1 MSKQVRILHCAD
13 IHFSH
18 ANPEPALQ
26 SLATIRDTL
35 EESQL
40 SDQPIKL
47 VVLAGDLF
55 DRPTLTADRHRLGD
69 LLDAMR
75 DILQFAPV
83 FAVEGTPS
91 HEPPGSYAP
100 LERMGAMCN
109 FKVATARTAG
119 LTCGLYEENQGARPV
134 PWPTPWLHDLD
145 GGDEADPLL
154 YVTGLPEPTRRW
166 VMGDAGSQVD
176 ATITV
181 QEAVRNLM
189 LGCGAHVRHLRG
201 SVAYGDP
208 ATIPHVHVQHGEV
221 RGVTVESGQ
230 TLPPGGIAM
239 DPEWFALTDADYV
252 ALGAH
257 SPASTSRPERLVL
270 GFRVAGQLGRTRSE
284 GVLGRDGRAR
294 PVAGHRA
301 GTVPAPAADQAA
313 DAARHAYR
321 CRDGARE

>member
-1 MSKQVRILHCAD
+1 MSVRILHCAD

-18 ANPEPALQ
+18 ANPEPALA

-69 LLDAMR
+69 LLDAIR

-100 LERMGAMCN
+100 LERMDAVCN
-109 FKVATARTAG
+109 FKIATARTAG
-119 LTCGLYEENQGARPV
+119 LTCGLYEEDHGAGPM
-134 PWPTPWLHDLD
+134 PWLHDLD

-189 LGCGAHVRHLRG
+189 LGCGAHVRHLRA

-208 ATIPHVHVQHGEV
+208 ETIPHVHVQHGEV

-252 ALGAH
+252 ALGHIHLHQQA
-257 SPASTSRPERLVL
+257 SPIAWYAGSAWPVNWGERDQKAFSVVTVERDRPSVRIERIPYPH
-270 GFRVAGQLGRTRSE
+270 
-284 GVLGRDGRAR
+284 R
-294 PVAGHRA
+294 PRMKL
-301 GTVPAPAADQAA
+301 T
-313 DAARHAYR
+313 DAVTTMDIR
-321 CRDGARE
+321 